1 MKKYKKFLD
10 PIYSL
15 EKWLNKVGEENY
27 KLNNLRGSYFYFDKT
42 ESKYEYKVY
51 YFKGPEKDVKSFLT
65 YARKKDIEIFQ
76 YPISASQISLFS
88 FMAATFD
95 SNSQDISYKAS
106 LFATHIYVLMKPK
119 VGESIEEILG
129 EDDNFYY
136 YKRQMENKLILA
148 LILMIPLLLTY
159 FRVFGG
165 TFEQNKLFVQVL
177 MAVEVLILI
186 FILFLNFKK
195 NRFLRSKLIR

>member
-129 EDDNFYY
+129 EDDNLYY
-136 YKRQMENKLILA
+136 YKRQMENKLILT

-195 NRFLRSKLIR
+195 NRFLRSKK

>member
-95 SNSQDISYKAS
+95 SNS
-106 LFATHIYVLMKPK
+106 
-119 VGESIEEILG
+119 
-129 EDDNFYY
+129 
-136 YKRQMENKLILA
+136 
-148 LILMIPLLLTY
+148 
-159 FRVFGG
+159 
-165 TFEQNKLFVQVL
+165 
-177 MAVEVLILI
+177 
-186 FILFLNFKK
+186 
-195 NRFLRSKLIR
+195 